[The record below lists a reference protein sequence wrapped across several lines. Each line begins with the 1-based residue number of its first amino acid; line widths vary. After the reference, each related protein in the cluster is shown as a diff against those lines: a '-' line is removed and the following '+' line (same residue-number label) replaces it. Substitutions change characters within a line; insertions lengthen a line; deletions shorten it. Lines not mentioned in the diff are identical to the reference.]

1 MFFYLK
7 NKFKVLKRNYFFNL
21 ISESEL
27 NKSQIAVLL
36 SLTILLTLSE
46 FIFLSLIAI
55 FTNAIL
61 NGTIPNN
68 LFLNNNFFSNIFK
81 TNSSILILL
90 IISFFFKSS
99 LQAFKTFYISRLN
112 GILRKGLRIKLM
124 NNFLNDSKKSGIF
137 SGKVFDMYFNSAS
150 ASSKVIINFFDLI
163 INIFFTLTALF
174 ILFSNFSFEL
184 LTMIILIGIL
194 YLGFLQIIR
203 KYSDIFSKRN
213 QVIFQDISQK
223 VSEILKGYREIQIYG
238 IKNRTISNLYKSENK
253 GVDIIS
259 KSVFLNGLPSL
270 VPAFILLCVIIFASL
285 RTNNFDFSEQAPDII
300 ILLIFVQRCGNFL
313 GIIGSKVTTI
323 RLSKAHVKHLLGG
336 IQLNNST
343 KKNKSKEFKIKDINS
358 IKIEN
363 LNFNYDKDIIFN
375 RASTEILPNK
385 INIISGKSGS
395 GKSTFFSILLK
406 ENEIDNGRVFI
417 NKKDLNLID
426 RDSLYKIISFIPQ
439 NPYIFSASIYENILI
454 AKSDASKEDIINATK
469 FSGAYNFIKSL
480 PNGFETILSEAGINL
495 SGGQRQLI
503 SISRAFLSDSKIVLL
518 DEPTNNLDKVSI
530 KKLKNTLEKWRQ
542 KNKLILI
549 NTHDNELMS
558 NDYQIYEIKNK
569 KINKYPY

>member
-1 MFFYLK
+1 MFFYFK